1 MKFLIDANDKW
12 IICEY
17 QSFFTPFYSRFQGLR
32 RTLKGVI
39 LNLPRGLSNQYHLL
53 LSFAGTLLVS
63 CQKPRK
69 DLTCNRAKTL
79 PATPQRPCRQRCQA
93 AHAPRR
99 PVHHHRRLMHHP
111 ETTSKKSPSKIGLL
125 HNEKWA
131 KMAPEITTEK
141 IRFHPYLFLK
151 LPLKS
156 VFSSLKMSIFN
167 KTQP

>member
-12 IICEY
+12 INCEY

-53 LSFAGTLLVS
+53 LSFAGTLLA
-63 CQKPRK
+63 PAR
-69 DLTCNRAKTL
+69 NPAKTL
-79 PATPQRPCRQRCQA
+79 PATAQRPCQQTRQA
-93 AHAPRR
+93 ADAPRR
-99 PVHHHRRLMHHP
+99 PVPAHASPRNDI
-111 ETTSKKSPSKIGLL
+111 KKNSLKLGLL